1 MATPYDEGDVEDDG
15 TEDCDDGG
23 DDDGDVNNGDDQA
36 FYDTIEESADKLW
49 LHTNE
54 LAGKSLKKV
63 PISVYI

>member
-1 MATPYDEGDVEDDG
+1 MIID
-15 TEDCDDGG
+15 
-23 DDDGDVNNGDDQA
+23 DDQA

-63 PISVYI
+63 LSLSSLSILSLSSLLGPRDVGFISYRGKY